1 MVATDLFSHAGCCYL
16 VYTDYISG
24 WPVLDRWRPD
34 STSRDVIRAFARNFV
49 DLGIPVR
56 LRSDGGPQFPSR
68 EFDQFA
74 EKWGVEVCFSTPYFA
89 QSNGRAEAAVNA
101 MKALI
106 LKAAPS
112 GDLNDEVFQQGILEC
127 VTIE

>member
-24 WPVLDRWRPD
+24 WPVLDCWRPD

-56 LRSDGGPQFPSR
+56 LHSDGGPQFPSR

-74 EKWGVEVCFSTPYFA
+74 EKWGVEV
-89 QSNGRAEAAVNA
+89 
-101 MKALI
+101 
-106 LKAAPS
+106 
-112 GDLNDEVFQQGILEC
+112 
-127 VTIE
+127 